1 MEKRIIIDLFDKVN
15 LETYVAS
22 VDIPNLRLLKAGRFD
37 EDYPVRVNTFSS
49 DNFYDRKP
57 KQNFLISNHNR

>member
-1 MEKRIIIDLFDKVN
+1 MEKRIIIDLFDKDN

-22 VDIPNLRLLKAGRFD
+22 VDIPNLILLKAGRFD

-49 DNFYDRKP
+49 DNF
-57 KQNFLISNHNR
+57 

>member
-22 VDIPNLRLLKAGRFD
+22 VDIPNLSLLKAGRFD
-37 EDYPVRVNTFSS
+37 EDYSVRVNTFSS